1 MAISAGADWPQDDR
15 GVAYGDGLFETVL
28 LRDGEPQLWSRHLAR
43 LERGCHVLGLPLPPR
58 AEIERP
64 LQEATSGLQVLK
76 LILTR
81 GSGGRGYR
89 PPTPPS
95 PRLRWWLSP
104 FVPPFDQWRDGIR
117 IRQCRLRL
125 GIQPALAGIKHLN
138 RLENVLARAEWSDPD
153 IAEGL
158 LCDSEGRLVEATCMN
173 LVWRRQGRLETP
185 RLDRCGVAGTLRDAL
200 RARLPIHEVEA
211 DAEVLEGV
219 EALWLGNSLQGLLP
233 VTRLDTVDGRVRRE
247 WCLSA
252 DHLALQ
258 AEAHALLGYRDDPA
272 DPFPPVHR
280 SPRAHE

>member
-1 MAISAGADWPQDDR
+1 MEVSGRADWPLEDR

-43 LERGCHVLGLPLPPR
+43 LERGCRVLGLPVPSR
-58 AEIERP
+58 HDIERP
-64 LQEATSGLQVLK
+64 LHEAASGLQVLK
-76 LILTR
+76 LVLTR

-89 PPTPPS
+89 PPMPAS
-95 PRLRWWLSP
+95 PHLRWWLSP
-104 FVPPFDQWRDGIR
+104 FAPPSGHWRDGIR

-158 LCDSEGRLVEATCMN
+158 LCDTDGRLVEATCMN
-173 LVWRRQGRLETP
+173 LIWRRQGRLETP

-200 RARLPIHEVEA
+200 RARLSIHEVEA
-211 DAEVLEGV
+211 GDEVLDGV

-233 VTRLDTVDGRVRRE
+233 VTRLDTADGRVRRE
-247 WCLSA
+247 WPLSPV
-252 DHLALQ
+252 HRALQ
-258 AEAHALLGYRDDPA
+258 AEALALLGYQDDP
-272 DPFPPVHR
+272 DPFPPVHG